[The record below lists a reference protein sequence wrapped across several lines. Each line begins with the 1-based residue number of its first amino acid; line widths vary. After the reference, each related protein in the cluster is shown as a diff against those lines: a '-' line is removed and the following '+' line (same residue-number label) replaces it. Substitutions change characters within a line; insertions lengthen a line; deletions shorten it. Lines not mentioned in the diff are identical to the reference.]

1 MTPLLVATTNADK
14 LREIRAVLAGA
25 AVDLRTLEAAPRVP
39 EPEESGLT
47 FAENARIK
55 ALYYGALT
63 SHLTV
68 AEDSGLEI
76 DALGGEPGVRSAR
89 LLGPEASYPARFA
102 EIQRRLA
109 EVPEHAR
116 QARFVCALSVVQ
128 DGEVRFETTGTIEG
142 LIAAEARG
150 IGGFGYDPIFFY
162 PPFGRTLAEVSA
174 AEKLSV
180 AHRGLAF
187 SALADWLRGRI

>member
-25 AVDLRTLEAAPRVP
+25 AVDLRTLDEAPRVP
-39 EPEESGLT
+39 EPDETGVT

-63 SHLTV
+63 PSLTV

-76 DALGGEPGVRSAR
+76 DALGGAPGVRSAR
-89 LLGPEASYPARFA
+89 FLGPEASYLARFA

-109 EVPEHAR
+109 EVPAHAR
-116 QARFVCALSVVQ
+116 QARFVCALAVVQ
-128 DGEVRFETTGTIEG
+128 EGEVRFETTGTIEG

-150 IGGFGYDPIFFY
+150 TGGFGYDPIFFY

-180 AHRGLAF
+180 AHRGKAF
-187 SALADWLRGRI
+187 STLANWLRGRA